1 MASSKQRWIGVRRR
15 DLLRGAAGFGAVIL
29 ASGLKGCTAPESA
42 PESASE
48 DTVSASDE
56 ASESASSE
64 LTSGDPVKIGLVAAI
79 TGGSALSG
87 EAITRGL
94 TIAIDEVNKNGGVL
108 GGRPLELVIRD
119 DESTPARG
127 VAAARELIEQ
137 ENVAIVFGGIDS
149 PVSLSLL
156 LVFHYLEV
164 PYLGFWAAATPITRN
179 DNDPNFAFRVSAN
192 DNIVD
197 RFLMKHI
204 SETYD
209 TKNVGLVL
217 INNPWGESNEKG
229 FNQWAPEYSLEIVG
243 TEKFNDGDT
252 DLSAQLTRL
261 KDADAGA
268 LLLVANAAPGAQMM
282 KSLAR
287 LDWDVPVVSHWGISG
302 GRFSELA
309 GADAD
314 KVVFVQTYSFYGEQG
329 PVGQRVLAALD
340 EKYGLS
346 SPSEI
351 LAPVGTAN
359 AYDALHLTAL
369 ALDVA
374 SVTDGPQ
381 LREAFYGL
389 PTYEGLIKTYNKP
402 FTPDNHDALNENDY
416 ILVRWEGEEIVP
428 VKA

>member
-1 MASSKQRWIGVRRR
+1 MTSSNQRWIGIRRR
-15 DLLRGAAGFGAVIL
+15 DLLKGAAGFGAVIL
-29 ASGLKGCTAPESA
+29 ASGLKSCASPESA
-42 PESASE
+42 TEAP
-48 DTVSASDE
+48 TSDE
-56 ASESASSE
+56 ASPDEAGGAATGE
-64 LTSGDPVKIGLVAAI
+64 PIKLGLVAAI

-94 TIAIDEVNKNGGVL
+94 TVAIDEVNQAGGVM

-119 DESTPARG
+119 DESTPAKG
-127 VAAARELIEQ
+127 VAAARELIER

-149 PVSLSLL
+149 PVSLAMLP
-156 LVFHYLEV
+156 VFHELQV
-164 PYLGFWAAATPITRN
+164 PYMGVWAAATGITRN

-197 RFLMKHI
+197 RFLMKHV

-209 TKNVGLVL
+209 TQNVGLVL
-217 INNPWGESNEKG
+217 INNPWGESNQKG
-229 FNQWAPEYSLEIVG
+229 FTEWAPEYGLEIVG
-243 TEKFNDGDT
+243 IEKFNDGDT
-252 DLSAQLTRL
+252 DMSAQLTRL

-287 LDWDVPVVSHWGISG
+287 LDWDVPVISHWGISG

-309 GADAD
+309 GPDAD

-329 PVGQRVLAALD
+329 PVGEKVLAGL
-340 EKYGLS
+340 EQEFGLS
-346 SPSEI
+346 SPSDI

-359 AYDALHLTAL
+359 SYDALHLAAL

-374 SVTDGPQ
+374 GVTDGPQ
-381 LREAFYGL
+381 LREAFYDL
-389 PTYEGLIKTYNKP
+389 PPYEGLIKTYENP
-402 FTPDNHDALNENDY
+402 FTPDNHDALTENDY
-416 ILVRWEGEEIVP
+416 ILVKWEGEEIVP
-428 VKA
+428 VEA

>member
-1 MASSKQRWIGVRRR
+1 MKSNHQRWFSIRRR
-15 DLLRGAAGFGAVIL
+15 DVLRGAAGFGAALL
-29 ASGLKGCTAPESA
+29 ASGLKGCASPES
-42 PESASE
+42 PTTTESE
-48 DTVSASDE
+48 PTSAAGNE
-56 ASESASSE
+56 AATGEA
-64 LTSGDPVKIGLVAAI
+64 VKVGLVAAI

-94 TIAIDEVNKNGGVL
+94 TVAIDEVNQAGGVM

-119 DESTPARG
+119 DESTPAKG

-137 ENVAIVFGGIDS
+137 ENVAIIFSGIDS
-149 PVSLSLL
+149 PVSLAMLP
-156 LVFHYLEV
+156 VFHELEV
-164 PYLGFWAAATPITRN
+164 PYMGVWAAATGITRN
-179 DNDPNFAFRVSAN
+179 EYDPNFAFRVSAN

-209 TKNVGLVL
+209 TEKVGLVL
-217 INNPWGESNEKG
+217 INNPWGESNEQG
-229 FNQWAPEYSLEIVG
+229 FNEWAPEYGLEIVG

-252 DLSAQLTRL
+252 DMSAQLTRL
-261 KDADAGA
+261 KDAEAGA

-309 GADAD
+309 GPDAS
-314 KVVFVQTYSFYGEQG
+314 KVVFVQTYSFYGEQS
-329 PVGQRVLAALD
+329 PVGEKVLTGLD
-340 EKYGLS
+340 KTFGLS
-346 SPSEI
+346 GPSEI

-374 SVTDGPQ
+374 EVTDGPQ
-381 LREAFYGL
+381 LRDAFYNL
-389 PTYEGLIKTYNKP
+389 PTYEGLIKTYDKP

-416 ILVRWEGEEIVP
+416 ILVKWEGEEIVP
-428 VKA
+428 VET

>member
-1 MASSKQRWIGVRRR
+1 MASGKQRWIGIRRR
-15 DLLRGAAGFGAVIL
+15 DLLRGAAGFGAVML
-29 ASGLKGCTAPESA
+29 ASGLKGCTSPESLSEDA
-42 PESASE
+42 AGTPSSTPEETGESAS
-48 DTVSASDE
+48 T
-56 ASESASSE
+56 E
-64 LTSGDPVKIGLVAAI
+64 LAGDPVKIGLVAAI

-94 TIAIDEVNKNGGVL
+94 TIAIDEVNSNGGVL

-119 DESTPARG
+119 DESTPAKG
-127 VAAARELIEQ
+127 VTAARELIER

-149 PVSLSLL
+149 PVSLAMLP
-156 LVFHYLEV
+156 VFHELQV
-164 PYLGFWAAATPITRN
+164 PYMGVWAAATPITRN

-204 SETYD
+204 SENYD
-209 TKNVGLVL
+209 AKNVGLVL

-229 FNQWAPEYSLEIVG
+229 FNEWAPEYSLEIVG

-261 KDADAGA
+261 KEADAGA

-309 GADAD
+309 GPDAD
-314 KVVFVQTYSFYGEQG
+314 KVVFVQTYSFYGEQS

-374 SVTDGPQ
+374 GGTDGPQ
-381 LREAFYGL
+381 LREAFYNV

-402 FTPDNHDALNENDY
+402 FTPDNHDALNEDDY

-428 VKA
+428 AES

>member
-1 MASSKQRWIGVRRR
+1 MASSKHRLIGIRRR
-15 DLLRGAAGFGAVIL
+15 DLLRGAAGLGMVMLTPSLKSCTSPESSTETASSPPDEVSDA
-29 ASGLKGCTAPESA
+29 ASGE
-42 PESASE
+42 
-48 DTVSASDE
+48 
-56 ASESASSE
+56 
-64 LTSGDPVKIGLVAAI
+64 PVKIGLVAAI
-79 TGGSALSG
+79 TGASALSG

-94 TIAIDEVNKNGGVL
+94 TVAIDEVNSNGGVL

-127 VAAARELIEQ
+127 VSAARELIER

-149 PVSLSLL
+149 PVSLAMLP
-156 LVFHYLEV
+156 VFHELQV
-164 PYLGFWAAATPITRN
+164 PYMGVWAAATGITRN

-197 RFLMKHI
+197 RFLMKYVK
-204 SETYD
+204 ENYD
-209 TKNVGLVL
+209 VKNVGLVL

-229 FNQWAPEYSLEIVG
+229 FNEWAPEYSLEIVG

-261 KDADAGA
+261 KEADAGA
-268 LLLVANAAPGAQMM
+268 LLLVSNAAPGAQVM

-287 LDWDVPVVSHWGISG
+287 LDWDVPVISHWGISG

-309 GADAD
+309 GPAAD
-314 KVVFVQTYSFYGEQG
+314 KVVFVQTYSFYGEQS
-329 PVGQRVLAALD
+329 PVGERVLAALD
-340 EKYGLS
+340 EKYSLS

-369 ALDVA
+369 ALDTA
-374 SVTDGPQ
+374 GVTDGPQ
-381 LREAFYGL
+381 LREAFYDL
-389 PTYEGLIKTYNKP
+389 PTYEGLIKTYDQP

-428 VKA
+428 VEA